1 MNETSLQKKPI
12 HPIITPSIH
21 ILVIVS
27 NLSDTSAK
35 ATDGIA
41 LKLFD
46 KYSLDY
52 NQTSDFDNFHFIPRH
67 LTLITQ
73 SVRESKGRQFLLGAR

>member
-1 MNETSLQKKPI
+1 MNETSLQKKPT